1 MSVTL
6 RSDPNFGLASSDL
19 ATWLG
24 GLQKVEERCDALTS
38 LNRSLGDE
46 WFPIYLKLLIVIGE
60 GAPEPARRLVAE
72 TIAHG
77 MQHGQTTGGT
87 LSSWGIPM
95 PVPAAV
101 ASSIG
106 QGFLRMSGGRI
117 LDPLA
122 YLTVWFTQST
132 SREPLERSV
141 FEGALAAV
149 VRLFDASD
157 AARSVYQAKLRADI
171 ASAPEG
177 TFSSSTLLRLRC
189 LLDAW
194 LAGAAPH
201 LIARDVARSELTP
214 PSLRQIRLGGGPL
227 V

>member
-1 MSVTL
+1 MVTAL
-6 RSDPNFGLASSDL
+6 ESIDHVEDRCA
-19 ATWLG
+19 ALG
-24 GLQKVEERCDALTS
+24 KFSRDI
-38 LNRSLGDE
+38 GDG
-46 WFPIYLKLLIVIGE
+46 WFPVYLKLLIVIGE
-60 GAPEPARRLVAE
+60 GAPEHARRLVAE
-72 TIAHG
+72 AIAYG

-106 QGFLRMSGGRI
+106 QGFLRMSGGRV

-141 FEGALAAV
+141 YENSLAAV
-149 VRLFDASD
+149 VRLFDASP

-189 LLDAW
+189 LLDGW
-194 LAGAAPH
+194 VAGAAPH
-201 LIARDVARSELTP
+201 LLARDVGRSELTP
-214 PSLRQIRLGGGPL
+214 PSVRQILLGGGPL

>member
-1 MSVTL
+1 MAFA
-6 RSDPNFGLASSDL
+6 PHHEPEFGPAAGMVVASLEVIDRIEDR
-19 ATWLG
+19 AIALG
-24 GLQKVEERCDALTS
+24 KFSRD
-38 LNRSLGDE
+38 LGDG

-106 QGFLRMSGGRI
+106 QGFLRMSGGRV

-141 FEGALAAV
+141 FEAAVAAV

-189 LLDAW
+189 LLDGWA
-194 LAGAAPH
+194 AGVVPH
-201 LIARDVARSELTP
+201 VLARDVARSELTP
-214 PSLRQIRLGGGPL
+214 PSVRQIRLGGGPL
-227 V
+227 A

>member
-1 MSVTL
+1 MVV
-6 RSDPNFGLASSDL
+6 ASLEVIDRIEDR
-19 ATWLG
+19 AVALG
-24 GLQKVEERCDALTS
+24 RFSRD
-38 LNRSLGDE
+38 LGDG
-46 WFPIYLKLLIVIGE
+46 WFPVYLKLLIVIGE
-60 GAPEPARRLVAE
+60 GAPETGRRLVAE
-72 TIAHG
+72 AIAHG

-95 PVPAAV
+95 PMSAAV

-141 FEGALAAV
+141 FESSLAAV
-149 VRLFDASD
+149 VRLFDSSD
-157 AARSVYQAKLRADI
+157 SARSVYQAKLRADI
-171 ASAPEG
+171 TSAPEG
-177 TFSSSTLLRLRC
+177 TFSSATLVRLRC

-194 LAGAAPH
+194 VEGAAPH
-201 LIARDVARSELTP
+201 LIAREVGRAELTP
-214 PSLRQIRLGGGPL
+214 PSARQIRLGGGPL
-227 V
+227 A